1 MKIESPE
8 IIEDMMDMAGRKCYG
23 KERYITNEISES
35 ISISEELPMKS
46 IIHINLL
53 DFINNTI
60 NNGKRK
66 RRIQNISER
75 QTQRR

>member
-35 ISISEELPMKS
+35 ISISEVLFS
-46 IIHINLL
+46 LVIL
-53 DFINNTI
+53 
-60 NNGKRK
+60 
-66 RRIQNISER
+66 IS
-75 QTQRR
+75 